1 MATSTKIDLKKR
13 IADKEKTLQ
22 ISSLSLPVYLLDEKT
37 LDEIARLSDTLEKVG
52 VSLEMERY
60 ENTGLTSS
68 YDMLR
73 LKVNE
78 EQYKKVTTR
87 HAGRKQNFIEMHEK
101 YKACTVAELKK
112 YLGTMTKIKIA
123 ALLGCSRMTLY
134 RIIKNIEKY
143 EPEDDMS
150 IWHYTSGK

>member
-1 MATSTKIDLKKR
+1 MATSTKIDLKSR
-13 IADKEKTLQ
+13 RLDKEKKVQTG
-22 ISSLSLPVYLLDEKT
+22 SVSLPVYLLDEKT
-37 LDEIARLSDTLEKVG
+37 LDEMARLADVFERVG
-52 VSLEMERY
+52 ISLNIERY

-73 LKVNE
+73 IKVNE

-101 YKACTVAELKK
+101 YKACTVAELKE
-112 YLGTMTKIKIA
+112 YLDTMTKIKIA

-143 EPEDDMS
+143 EPEDYMS